1 LGFVG
6 TGFEIMTALEH
17 LKSYMEEKGITQN
30 ELANRMGVEN
40 SQIYRWFNNTSKP
53 TFPQLA
59 KIIAFLEREGEL

>member
-1 LGFVG
+1 
-6 TGFEIMTALEH
+6 MTALEH
-17 LKSYMEEKGITQN
+17 LKSYMEEKGISAIQ
-30 ELANRMGVEN
+30 LAKEMGIED